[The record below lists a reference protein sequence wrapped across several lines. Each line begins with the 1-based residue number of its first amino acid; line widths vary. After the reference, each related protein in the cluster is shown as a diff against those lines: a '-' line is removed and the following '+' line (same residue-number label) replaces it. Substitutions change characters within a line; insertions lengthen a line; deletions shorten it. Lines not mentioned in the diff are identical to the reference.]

1 MDLYITTY
9 GIVIASPLYNPP
21 NPSLA
26 QIFYIQSSIPL
37 KSRFYPFAATSE
49 ATRVLAK
56 SIGKAT
62 TVTMLDANPPEA
74 MFPRRYFL
82 GYVLGSYVLNYLTK
96 SLRAR
101 EKDAVGK

>member
-1 MDLYITTY
+1 
-9 GIVIASPLYNPP
+9 
-21 NPSLA
+21 
-26 QIFYIQSSIPL
+26 
-37 KSRFYPFAATSE
+37 
-49 ATRVLAK
+49 
-56 SIGKAT
+56 
-62 TVTMLDANPPEA
+62 MLDANPPEA